1 MKALILAD
9 DEGEDLKPFTENSP
23 KALIEIGGTTLL
35 DRILGCLS
43 QIGIKE
49 VLMVTGSLG
58 EKIKGKFSNQS
69 YGMSFFYIQ
78 STQFSGRRG
87 FPLQAVKEL
96 LKDDDF
102 LVMKADLFFPLPA
115 LKKLSDFR
123 ESSGCLEFGQKGR
136 EIGRIFKVS
145 QHHLHLLRL
154 KLESVQSPFSD
165 SLDFLWEWMRE
176 IPHHSLKIS
185 GMPWTRIKNF
195 DDLKKAWRI
204 VLPAIRKCETPS
216 AFLRWDERLSQVLMR
231 RLGPSFS
238 GFLGLLLGG
247 ISLFLFASGSYIY
260 GVSGA
265 LCLIFSE
272 ILNPNRWWRELI
284 RILLFL
290 ALGFGFWRIDHC
302 CTGFYLSF
310 LAGFGAMIYYALDFL
325 IQRSQNKEQE
335 GFYIEFQR
343 ENKIKWTRQFKI
355 DFSRVVFLFALFHA
369 LSAFLWM
376 ASIGAQ
382 LLWIGVLLLRMK
394 EIRSS

>member
-9 DEGEDLKPFTENSP
+9 DEGEDLKPLTENSP
-23 KALIEIGGTTLL
+23 KELLEIGGTTLL

-43 QIGIKE
+43 QIGVKE
-49 VLMVTGSLG
+49 VLMVTGRLG

-69 YGMSFFYIQ
+69 YGISFSYIQ
-78 STQFSGRRG
+78 DAQFSEKRG
-87 FPLQAVKEL
+87 FPLQAVKEF

-102 LVMKADLFFPLPA
+102 FVMKADLFFPLPL

-123 ESSGCLEFGQKGR
+123 ESSGCLEFGRNG
-136 EIGRIFKVS
+136 EEMSRIFKVS
-145 QHHLHLLRL
+145 QHHLDLLRL
-154 KLESVQSPFSD
+154 KLEFVQPPFSD
-165 SLDFLWEWMRE
+165 SLDFLWEWMKEVPYR
-176 IPHHSLKIS
+176 SLRIS
-185 GMPWTRIKNF
+185 GWPWIRIKNF

-204 VLPAIRKCETPS
+204 VLPAIRKCETSS
-216 AFLRWDERLSQVLMR
+216 AFLRWDERLSRILIRM
-231 RLGPSFS
+231 LGPSFS
-238 GFLGLLLGG
+238 GFWGLILGG

-260 GVSGA
+260 GVFGA
-265 LCLIFSE
+265 ISLIFSE
-272 ILNPNRWWRELI
+272 ILNPNRWWRGLI

-290 ALGFGFWRIDHC
+290 ALGFGFWRIDHRC
-302 CTGFYLSF
+302 MGFYLGA

-343 ENKIKWTRQFKI
+343 ENKIKWSRQFKI
-355 DFSRVVFLFALFHA
+355 DFSRVFFLFALFHA

-394 EIRSS
+394 EIRLS